1 MKNGNMKSAFQTISN
16 FFPTRDFYLSCHLS
30 GSGFE
35 ILEITREGKIATF
48 IFNRTPA
55 LEEAV
60 QEFYAPGPIRNF
72 VHAIRDL
79 KSRLYANP

>member
-1 MKNGNMKSAFQTISN
+1 MRQPAFSKNNLYL
-16 FFPTRDFYLSCHLS
+16 TRDFYLTCSLS
-30 GSGFE
+30 SSGFE
-35 ILEITREGKIATF
+35 IVDITRDGKIATF
-48 IFNRTPA
+48 IFNRTSA

-60 QEFYAPGPIRNF
+60 EQFYAPGPIRNF

>member
-1 MKNGNMKSAFQTISN
+1 MNNPAPNNNKLYE
-16 FFPTRDFYLSCHLS
+16 TRDFYLTCHLS

-35 ILEITREGKIATF
+35 IIDLTRHGKIATF

-55 LEEAV
+55 LEQAV
-60 QEFYAPGPIRNF
+60 EEFYAPGKIRNF

-79 KSRLYANP
+79 KSRLYANQ

>member
-1 MKNGNMKSAFQTISN
+1 MESSFPHNGNLY
-16 FFPTRDFYLSCHLS
+16 PTRDFYLTCHLS

-35 ILEITREGKIATF
+35 IIDIARNGKIATF

-55 LEEAV
+55 LEQAV
-60 QEFYAPGPIRNF
+60 EEFFSPGPIRNF

-79 KSRLYANP
+79 KSRLYANS